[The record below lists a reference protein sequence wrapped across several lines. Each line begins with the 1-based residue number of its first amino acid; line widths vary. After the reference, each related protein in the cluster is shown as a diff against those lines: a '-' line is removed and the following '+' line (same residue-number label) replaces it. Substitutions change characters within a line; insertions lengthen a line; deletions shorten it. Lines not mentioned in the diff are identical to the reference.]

1 MGNISKQVDKLFSE
15 WDNSASPGCALGVI
29 RDGRFIYR
37 RGYGMASLE
46 HRVPITPDSAFGVAS
61 TSKQFTAACVTL
73 LARRGKLSLDDK
85 LQKHIPEIPVYKYPI
100 TLRHLIHHTSGLR
113 DYLTLMSLAG
123 MRLEND
129 YPDED
134 LIALIARQKDLNFR
148 PGSEHVYCNTGY
160 LLLAEIIK
168 RVSGLTLRQYAHK
181 HLFAPLGM
189 KHTHFHDDFTEV
201 IKNRASGYAKGEHG
215 PRLSMSLLDAV
226 GDGGLSTTLN
236 DLAIWDRNFYD
247 NRIGGFGPAFIKDLT
262 TPGRLNNGSGMNYAF
277 GLFIENYKGLRTVH
291 HGGSWYGNRCEL
303 IRFPE
308 QKLSVIC
315 LANNES
321 IDAIALARKVADLY
335 LASELSAPA
344 VPPAKTSAAKRRL
357 PITGKTGFYLDRK
370 TGRLAELSYKS
381 GYTLGI
387 HGRTPKL
394 ARITAARLETANG
407 AVRIDFTSPQEFAL
421 SGGNGEKTLHTW
433 LPPVK
438 FSSAQARRY
447 AGKYYCPELNNSNEI
462 TAKGSTLTL
471 TAKCLPSE
479 TLLPMKGGFFKC
491 GPERTL
497 RFDTSAPGSFTLST
511 GRVQGLRFRRT

>member
-1 MGNISKQVDKLFSE
+1 MGNISKQVDRFFSA

-29 RDGRFIYR
+29 RNGRFIYK

-46 HRVPITPDSAFGVAS
+46 HGVPITPDSAFGVAS
-61 TSKQFTAACVTL
+61 TSKQFTAACVAL

-123 MRLEND
+123 MRLENK
-129 YPDED
+129 YSNEEV
-134 LIALIARQKDLNFR
+134 IALIARQKDLNFR

-160 LLLAEIIK
+160 LLLAEIVK

-189 KHTHFHDDFTEV
+189 KSTHFQDDFTEV
-201 IKNRASGYAKGEHG
+201 IKNRASGYAKDKRGYKI
-215 PRLSMSLLDAV
+215 STSLFDTV

-236 DLAIWDRNFYD
+236 DLAVWDRNYYD
-247 NRIGGFGPAFIKDLT
+247 NRIGGFGNAFIKELT
-262 TPGRLNNGSGMNYAF
+262 APGRLNNGSGMNYAF
-277 GLFIENYKGLRTVH
+277 GLFIENYKGLKVVH

-308 QKLSVIC
+308 QKFSVIC
-315 LANNES
+315 LANNEA
-321 IDAIALARKVADLY
+321 IDAIALARNVADLY
-335 LASELSAPA
+335 LASELSRPAAPQSKA
-344 VPPAKTSAAKRRL
+344 GVARRL
-357 PITGKTGFYLDRK
+357 PITGKTGFYLDQK

-394 ARITAARLETANG
+394 ERITAARLQTANG
-407 AVRIDFTSPQEFAL
+407 AARIDFTAPQAFTLTAN
-421 SGGNGEKTLHTW
+421 GGVKTLYTW
-433 LPPVK
+433 LPPIK
-438 FSSAQARRY
+438 LSASQAKRY
-447 AGKYYCPELNNSNEI
+447 AGKYYSAELDTLNEI
-462 TAKGSTLTL
+462 TAKGSALTL
-471 TAKCLPSE
+471 TARALPPE
-479 TLLPMKGGFFKC
+479 KLIPMKGGVLKC

-497 RFDTSAPGSFTLST
+497 RFDTAGPGSFTLST
-511 GRVQGLRFRRT
+511 GRVQGLRFHRK

>member
-1 MGNISKQVDKLFSE
+1 MGNISKQVDKLFSA

-29 RDGRFIYR
+29 RNGKFVCK

-46 HRVPITPDSAFGVAS
+46 HWVPITPDSAFGVAS
-61 TSKQFTAACVTL
+61 TSKQFTAACVAM

-85 LQKHIPEIPVYKYPI
+85 LQKHIPEIPVYKSPI

-123 MRLEND
+123 MRLENK
-129 YPDED
+129 YSNEEV
-134 LIALIARQKDLNFR
+134 IALIARQKDLNFK

-160 LLLAEIIK
+160 LLLAETVK
-168 RVSGLTLRQYAHK
+168 RVSGLPLRQYAHK

-189 KHTHFHDDFTEV
+189 KSTYFQDDLTEV
-201 IKNRASGYAKGEHG
+201 IKNRASGYAKDKRGYKI
-215 PRLSMSLLDAV
+215 STSLFDTV

-236 DLAIWDRNFYD
+236 DLALWDRNFYD
-247 NRIGGFGPAFIKDLT
+247 NRIGGFGPAFIKELT
-262 TPGRLNNGSGMNYAF
+262 TPGRLNSGSVMNYAF
-277 GLFIENYKGLRTVH
+277 GLFIENYNGLKTVH

-308 QKLSVIC
+308 QKFSVIC
-315 LANNES
+315 LANNEA

-335 LASELSAPA
+335 LASELSRPA
-344 VPPAKTSAAKRRL
+344 GPQSKAGVARRL
-357 PITGKTGFYLDRK
+357 PITGKTGFYLNQK

-394 ARITAARLETANG
+394 ERITAAQLQTANG
-407 AVRIDFTSPQEFAL
+407 AARIDFTAPQAFTLTAN
-421 SGGNGEKTLHTW
+421 GGEKTLYTW
-433 LPPVK
+433 LPPIK
-438 FSSAQARRY
+438 LSPTQAKRY
-447 AGKYYCPELNNSNEI
+447 SGKYYSAELDNLNEI
-462 TAKGSTLTL
+462 TAKGSALTL
-471 TAKCLPSE
+471 TARALPPE
-479 TLLPMKGGFFKC
+479 KLLPMKGGVFKC

-511 GRVQGLRFRRT
+511 GRVQGLRFHRK